1 MAPKRVSTPPTIQA
15 RYTIPLEP
23 TARIISWGTR
33 KMPLPMM
40 VPTTI
45 AVACH
50 TPSTRGRSG
59 AKDVLGM
66 ARVASRKMTNLT
78 ARGLHGLARRR
89 RDRVRWMEIVVNG
102 CGQVGGNHRGQ
113 RLLAGALNPTQ
124 AAEVGHQPIPGL

>member
-1 MAPKRVSTPPTIQA
+1 MAPKSVSSPPTIQA
-15 RYTIPLEP
+15 RYTMLLEP

-59 AKDVLGM
+59 AKDELGM
-66 ARVASRKMTNLT
+66 EWVASRKMTNLT
-78 ARGLHGLARRR
+78 ARGSHRLLGRR
-89 RDRVRWMEIVVNG
+89 RDRVRWMEIVVDG
-102 CGQVGGNHRGQ
+102 CRQVGSNHRGE
-113 RLLAGALNPTQ
+113 RFLAGALYPAQ
-124 AAEVGHQPIPGL
+124 AAEVGH